1 LEGDWTS
8 LIPPLL
14 AILLAF
20 LTRDAVVSLAL
31 ACVAGVLLMG
41 QGLAGVPALLQRSL
55 GTEDFIWICSIE
67 LFIGVLVAFFQRG
80 GAVAM
85 FTARVEGWATNR
97 KRVGILGWLLGLFIF
112 FSDYFSPL
120 FVGPTMR
127 GLTDKHKIPREKL
140 AYICDSTSAPLTA
153 MIPIT
158 GWAAYICGLAAQ
170 SDWIEDMDQ
179 AMGLFM
185 QAIPY
190 NWYCFLSVL
199 MVLALVSGT
208 IPDFGPMKKAE
219 RRALETGKV
228 LRDGAVPMMGKEL
241 TDLESA
247 GSSSSRTNLFLN
259 FLLPVLI
266 IVVTNTT
273 AFYVTGRPLVL
284 ESFMMACTVLAVI
297 LWLQKVDN
305 LNGIMQTAYAGMKGV
320 LPAVIILALAYCINT
335 VSKEMGTAHYVVG
348 LAGQG
353 LAPALLPVSIFLISA
368 FISFATGT
376 AWGTYAIMIPIA
388 LPLAY
393 EFSGGEVT
401 SMVLGSFAAVI
412 GGGVFGDHCS
422 PLSDTTVLSSLGS
435 ASDHMDHVKT
445 QLPYALTVAIVA
457 SALYLAVGL
466 MA

>member
-1 LEGDWTS
+1 MGDWTS

-41 QGLAGVPALLQRSL
+41 QGLVGVSALITRSL
-55 GTEDFIWICSIE
+55 GTEDFVWICAIE
-67 LFIGVLVAFFQRG
+67 LFIGVLVAFFQRS

-85 FTARVEGWATNR
+85 FTARAERWATSR
-97 KRVGILGWLLGLFIF
+97 KRVGILGWLLGVFIF

-127 GLTDKHKIPREKL
+127 GLTDKYKISREKL

-158 GWAAYICGLAAQ
+158 GWAAYICGLASQAV
-170 SDWIEDMDQ
+170 WVEDMDQ
-179 AMGLFM
+179 AIGLFI
-185 QAIPY
+185 QSIPF

-199 MVLALVSGT
+199 MVLGLVTGV
-208 IPDFGPMKKAE
+208 IPDFGAMRRAE
-219 RRALETGKV
+219 RRAMETGKV

-241 TDLESA
+241 TELESA
-247 GSSSSRTNLFLN
+247 SSSSRTNLFWN

-273 AFYVTGRPLVL
+273 TFYVTGRPKVL
-284 ESFMMACTVLAVI
+284 ESFMLACTVSAVI
-297 LWLQKVDN
+297 LWLQKVED
-305 LNGIMQTAYAGMKGV
+305 LSGIMQTAYAGMKGV
-320 LPAVIILALAYCINT
+320 LPAVIILALAFCINT
-335 VSKEMGTAHYVVG
+335 VSREMGTAQYVVG
-348 LAGQG
+348 LAEGR
-353 LAPALLPVSIFLISA
+353 LAPSLLPMSMFLISA

-393 EFSGGEVT
+393 QFSGEQVDPL
-401 SMVLGSFAAVI
+401 VLGSFAAVI

-435 ASDHMDHVKT
+435 ASDHMDHVRT
-445 QLPYALTVAIVA
+445 QLPYALVVATVACG
-457 SALYLAVGL
+457 LYLAVGV
-466 MA
+466 MS